1 MQFVSI
7 FFPILDVY
15 KNRSAKNSFSETTT
29 LDVTPYDQDGNINSL
44 PGSRSRD
51 IYSMASLEMQIS
63 KNLDPLLRWA
73 AEKEFTAENIVFLR
87 AVRDFK
93 RKWTNITK
101 RTPTL
106 GPLQER
112 EKFED
117 GAYIWF
123 KLVNPLTAQFNIN
136 IDYRTY
142 SELEQ
147 MFSGLR
153 YEPYDDDEASSKKSS
168 IRSENVVA
176 PWMEAEKEPV
186 PRALSPTRTST
197 SDEKVV
203 IPSDIDK
210 LYQFPVTE
218 ISIRADVSDDEKA
231 GNVDPSSLVPA
242 NFSLEVFDKAYETV
256 KNDVFL
262 NTWVRYEARFS
273 RPHDPNATPLRES
286 LYAKVIKPPSVFKR
300 ATNRLFG
307 LGRRN
312 NDN

>member
-1 MQFVSI
+1 MQFVSV
-7 FFPILDVY
+7 FFPILDAY
-15 KNRSAKNSFSETTT
+15 KNKSAKSSFSATTK
-29 LDVTPYDQDGNINSL
+29 LDVTPYDQDGNINST
-44 PGSRSRD
+44 PSSRSRD

-93 RKWTNITK
+93 RKWTNIIK

-106 GPLQER
+106 SHLQER
-112 EKFED
+112 ERFED
-117 GAYIWF
+117 AAYIWF

-168 IRSENVVA
+168 VRSENVVA
-176 PWMEAEKEPV
+176 PWEGAEKEPV
-186 PRALSPTRTST
+186 PRALSPTCTSN
-197 SDEKVV
+197 SDEKVI

-218 ISIRADVSDDEKA
+218 ISICDISDDDKS
-231 GNVDPSSLVPA
+231 GNVDPTSLVPTT
-242 NFSLEVFDKAYETV
+242 FSLEVFDKAYETV

-273 RPHDPNATPLRES
+273 RPHDPNATHLRES
-286 LYAKVIKPPSVFKR
+286 LYAKVTKPPSVFKR
-300 ATNRLFG
+300 YTIRIFG
-307 LGRRN
+307 LGHRK